1 MPRVADRTIR
11 AVSAL
16 GTTSM
21 RRAGSGRSGRHGR
34 MRWLMPLAM
43 MLLLAGCAH
52 WDWRA
57 TGRSWLE
64 SLCNSFGNCAV
75 ACTPGEPEGWC
86 Q

>member
-1 MPRVADRTIR
+1 
-11 AVSAL
+11 
-16 GTTSM
+16 M
-21 RRAGSGRSGRHGR
+21 RR
-34 MRWLMPLAM
+34 LMPLVLL
-43 MLLLAGCAH
+43 LLLAGCAH

>member
-1 MPRVADRTIR
+1 MRRAPDRIIR
-11 AVSAL
+11 AVFAP
-16 GTTSM
+16 GTTLA
-21 RRAGSGRSGRHGR
+21 RRAGSRRSGRPGR
-34 MRWLMPLAM
+34 MRWLMPLAA

>member
-1 MPRVADRTIR
+1 
-11 AVSAL
+11 
-16 GTTSM
+16 M
-21 RRAGSGRSGRHGR
+21 RR
-34 MRWLMPLAM
+34 LMPLVLL
-43 MLLLAGCAH
+43 LLLAGCAH
-52 WDWRA
+52 WDWRG

>member
-1 MPRVADRTIR
+1 MPCVTGRITR
-11 AVSAL
+11 AVCAHGS
-16 GTTSM
+16 TVTC
-21 RRAGSGRSGRHGR
+21 RAGLARR
-34 MRWLMPLAM
+34 LMPLAM
-43 MLLLAGCAH
+43 LLLLAGCAH
-52 WDWRA
+52 WDWRG